1 MRESEIGPYR
11 PPLRL
16 YVADALAPSAII
28 RLGSDQAHYL
38 QHVMRRK
45 PGDAVALFNGRDG
58 EWSAMIEKF
67 SKTSAEAKVGERLR
81 AQVAGSDLWLVFAPV
96 KRARL
101 DFMVQKAVELGVSA
115 IKPVVTRYT
124 IVERVKETRLI
135 ANAIEAAEQCGRLDV
150 PKVAEPQPLMRLI
163 DAWPAGRRLY
173 FCDEA
178 GDAQPLAAALNADA
192 PQPAAVLIG
201 PEGGFHPDERAALR
215 ALPAVRPVTLGP
227 RILRADTAAIAA
239 LAIWQSLAGDW
250 RST

>member
-1 MRESEIGPYR
+1 MPESDIGPYR

-58 EWSAMIEKF
+58 EWSARIDSF
-67 SKTSAEAKVGERLR
+67 AKAGGAARVDERLR
-81 AQVAGSDLWLVFAPV
+81 PQVAGSDLWLVFAPV

-115 IKPVVTRYT
+115 IKPVLTRFT
-124 IVERVKETRLI
+124 MVERVKETRLI
-135 ANAIEAAEQCGRLDV
+135 TNAIEAAEQCGRLDV
-150 PKVAEPQPLMRLI
+150 PEVAEPQPLTRLQ
-163 DAWPAGRRLY
+163 DAWPAERRLY

-178 GDAQPLAAALNADA
+178 GDAQPLAAALQSDRGG
-192 PQPAAVLIG
+192 PAAILIG

-215 ALPAVRPVTLGP
+215 ALAAVTAVTLGP
-227 RILRADTAAIAA
+227 RILRSDTAAIAA
-239 LAIWQSLAGDW
+239 LAVWQSLAGDW
-250 RST
+250 RSS

>member
-16 YVADALAPSAII
+16 YVADTLAPSAII

-58 EWSAMIEKF
+58 EWSARIDSF
-67 SKTSAEAKVGERLR
+67 AKAGGAARVDERLR
-81 AQVAGSDLWLVFAPV
+81 PQVAGSDLWLVFAPV

-115 IKPVVTRYT
+115 IKPVMTRFT
-124 IVERVKETRLI
+124 MVERVKETRLI
-135 ANAIEAAEQCGRLDV
+135 ANAVEAAEQCGRLDV
-150 PKVAEPQPLMRLI
+150 PEVAEPQLLARLL

-178 GDAQPLAAALNADA
+178 GDAQPLAAALRADA
-192 PQPAAVLIG
+192 ADPAAILIG
-201 PEGGFHPDERAALR
+201 PEGGFHPEERAGLR
-215 ALPAVRPVTLGP
+215 ALPAVTAVTLGP
-227 RILRADTAAIAA
+227 LILRSDTAAIAA

-250 RST
+250 RQI

>member
-1 MRESEIGPYR
+1 MPETDIGPYR

-58 EWSAMIEKF
+58 EWSATIEKF
-67 SKTSAEAKVGERLR
+67 GKTSAEARVGERR
-81 AQVAGSDLWLVFAPV
+81 RPQAIAPDLWLVFAPV

-115 IKPVVTRYT
+115 IKPALTRFT

-150 PKVAEPQPLMRLI
+150 PKVAEPQPLMRLL